1 MINYTKLIF
10 VCMDNLCQSPM
21 AEAIMKNINRVEGLE
36 ISSRGLIVLFPEPYN
51 PKACSLLMSNGIILE
66 NGQSKQLC
74 EDDFGPE
81 TLILTMNRDEKKKLL
96 EDYGHAANVY
106 TIMEFAGGSGD
117 ILDPYGADL
126 EVYSM
131 FLESIQ
137 MWVKQVEEIL
147 YQNSLESKEEETK

>member
-21 AEAIMKNINRVEGLE
+21 AEAIMKNINRVKGME

-51 PKACSLLMSNGIILE
+51 PKAFSLLMSNGIILE
-66 NGQSKQLC
+66 NGQSKQLS
-74 EDDFGPE
+74 EEDFGPN

-96 EDYGHAANVY
+96 EDYDKAENVY

-137 MWVKQVEEIL
+137 MWIKQVEEIL
-147 YQNSLESKEEETK
+147 YKNSLESKEE